1 MNIKVVGIS
10 MFIILLS
17 FIPSISITIASQ
29 EEGTLWLRGFI
40 YIHEIENHTV
50 YAHAIRLHYFQW
62 TDSSGSFGML
72 TFTNV
77 TFPDDYYLLL
87 LGRVM
92 YVIGISNGKLIY

>member
-1 MNIKVVGIS
+1 MNIKVIGMS
-10 MFIILLS
+10 MLLVFLFIIPSLS
-17 FIPSISITIASQ
+17 LTTASQ
-29 EEGTLWLRGFI
+29 DDGTLWLRGFI
-40 YIHEIENHTV
+40 YIHEIEDQTV

-62 TDSSGSFGML
+62 TDSSGSFGTL

-87 LGRVM
+87 VGRII